1 MKKAGKKNAY
11 ILRVLMMVLTTVLI
25 GVIVAIMLVVGQI
38 QGTARV
44 VNYAGLVR
52 GETQR
57 IVKLENAGLP
67 QDGMI
72 DDVTSFIAGL
82 RFGSNEPQLVRLNDV
97 NFQNKM
103 AELSDEFETL
113 KKEIQLVR
121 TVGYHQT
128 DIIQQSEDFFAIC
141 DEATGLAAAYSQRR
155 ATILSYLENVAV
167 TDIVALVALIAL
179 ELFHALQFAAQ
190 NRVLQTK
197 VYKDEATGLPNKNKC
212 EELLNRKDP
221 IPAEEPVAVCVFD
234 LNNLRTINNT
244 MGHERGDEYI
254 RNFAQELRTAAPEDQ
269 FVGRDGGDEFLMI
282 LRGMDHAAVRH
293 CLQQIRHHILDYSA
307 HHPEMPLSYAV
318 GYGLSTDLEVP
329 TMRELFREA
338 DKNMYIDKTAPRWR
352 RPMYS
357 TAPIWPCSTLSK
369 SRATTSRRAYTATPS
384 RTATVPCAPGQRLFW
399 RRMATTPA
407 LPSRSPGS
415 CARQASGMPCA
426 TRCSWPTCSGC

>member
-11 ILRVLMMVLTTVLI
+11 IPRVLMMVLTTVLI

-82 RFGSNEPQLVRLNDV
+82 RFGSNELQLVRLNDV

-167 TDIVALVALIAL
+167 ADIVALVALIAL

-244 MGHERGDEYI
+244 MGHEKGDEYI

-338 DKNMYIDKTAPRWR
+338 DKNMYIDKNRAKMEEADVQHRTNLA
-352 RPMYS
+352 M
-357 TAPIWPCSTLSK
+357 LNFVK
-369 SRATTSRRAYTATPS
+369 SRATTSRCACIATPS

-407 LPSRSPGS
+407 LSSRSPGS

-426 TRCSWPTCSGC
+426 TRCSWPTCSRC